1 MCTLLAGNIDM
12 KRITIG
18 NGKRHSRSVK
28 KISENSISR
37 RLGNLDKCFLNVV
50 NMKTRLVGEDVCNI
64 PSHPRLVHVGQ
75 YQLM

>member
-18 NGKRHSRSVK
+18 KGKRHSRSGK

-50 NMKTRLVGEDVCNI
+50 DMKTGLVGEDVCNI

-75 YQLM
+75 YQLV